1 MGVTVSAFRP
11 LTFATTFIYS
21 ARVTPLNSGTDSF
34 TGNPNLSSRLRD
46 SGEPGRAPAAGWP
59 YRHGVTET
67 ANARKIAFATF
78 VRRALDEARATRA
91 WSGTE
96 VSRRTGVSR
105 QTINRW
111 VRGDWASDPE
121 AERVVAFCEGLGLNP
136 AAAFAALGWDRTA
149 AGPRAGQPP
158 LRWTP
163 TWRRC
168 CAAWSIRRCRTRR
181 SSTSGKPSDI
191 SHTAQRCRSMSEKG
205 AIRQASSS
213 DSERTPGQVHS
224 FASGAGTGTLASLFV
239 LLGLVI
245 GGGTGQGRTQPCG
258 TEGGVCP

>member
-34 TGNPNLSSRLRD
+34 TGNPNPSSRPRD
-46 SGEPGRAPAAGWP
+46 SGEPGHAPALGWP

-149 AGPRAGQPP
+149 TGPR
-158 LRWTP
+158 
-163 TWRRC
+163 
-168 CAAWSIRRCRTRR
+168 
-181 SSTSGKPSDI
+181 
-191 SHTAQRCRSMSEKG
+191 
-205 AIRQASSS
+205 
-213 DSERTPGQVHS
+213 
-224 FASGAGTGTLASLFV
+224 
-239 LLGLVI
+239 
-245 GGGTGQGRTQPCG
+245 TGQAAPPMDPDVEALLRRLVDPQVSDAEKFHIRETIRYLAYRPTLPVDVRKRGNQAG
-258 TEGGVCP
+258 

>member
-34 TGNPNLSSRLRD
+34 TGNPNASSRLRD

-136 AAAFAALGWDRTA
+136 AAAFAALGWDRAA
-149 AGPRAGQPP
+149 AGPR
-158 LRWTP
+158 
-163 TWRRC
+163 
-168 CAAWSIRRCRTRR
+168 
-181 SSTSGKPSDI
+181 
-191 SHTAQRCRSMSEKG
+191 
-205 AIRQASSS
+205 
-213 DSERTPGQVHS
+213 
-224 FASGAGTGTLASLFV
+224 
-239 LLGLVI
+239 
-245 GGGTGQGRTQPCG
+245 TGQAAPPMDPDVEALLRRLVDPQVSDAEKFHIRETIRYLAYRPTLPVDVRKRGNQAG
-258 TEGGVCP
+258 

>member
-11 LTFATTFIYS
+11 LTLTTTGIYS
-21 ARVTPLNSGTDSF
+21 ARVTPLNSDTESF
-34 TGNPNLSSRLRD
+34 TGNPKIPSRLRD
-46 SGEPGRAPAAGWP
+46 SGEPGRALTSGWP
-59 YRHGVTET
+59 YGHGVTET

-136 AAAFAALGWDRTA
+136 AAAFAALGWDRA
-149 AGPRAGQPP
+149 ATGHRTGQPAP
-158 LRWTP
+158 PMDPDVEALLRRLVDPNVSDAEKFHIRETIRYLAYRP
-163 TWRRC
+163 TLPVDVRKR
-168 CAAWSIRRCRTRR
+168 
-181 SSTSGKPSDI
+181 GN
-191 SHTAQRCRSMSEKG
+191 
-205 AIRQASSS
+205 QA
-213 DSERTPGQVHS
+213 G
-224 FASGAGTGTLASLFV
+224 
-239 LLGLVI
+239 
-245 GGGTGQGRTQPCG
+245 
-258 TEGGVCP
+258 

>member
-1 MGVTVSAFRP
+1 M
-11 LTFATTFIYS
+11 
-21 ARVTPLNSGTDSF
+21 
-34 TGNPNLSSRLRD
+34 
-46 SGEPGRAPAAGWP
+46 PGIPSTSDWS
-59 YRHGVTET
+59 YRHDVTET

-149 AGPRAGQPP
+149 GTPRTNQPTPPMDPDVEALLRRLVDPNVSDAEKFHIRETIRYLAYRPTLPVDVRKRGEQAG
-158 LRWTP
+158 
-163 TWRRC
+163 
-168 CAAWSIRRCRTRR
+168 
-181 SSTSGKPSDI
+181 
-191 SHTAQRCRSMSEKG
+191 
-205 AIRQASSS
+205 
-213 DSERTPGQVHS
+213 
-224 FASGAGTGTLASLFV
+224 
-239 LLGLVI
+239 
-245 GGGTGQGRTQPCG
+245 
-258 TEGGVCP
+258 